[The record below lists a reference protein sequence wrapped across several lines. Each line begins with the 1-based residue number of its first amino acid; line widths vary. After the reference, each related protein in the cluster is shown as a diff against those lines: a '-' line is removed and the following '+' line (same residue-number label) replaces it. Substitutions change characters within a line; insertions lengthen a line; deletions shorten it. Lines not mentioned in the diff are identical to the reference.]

1 MFWGVLSAEAQPPL
15 DGAFPDHSDA
25 PQSVA
30 GVSVPVGPAGPTGR
44 AAGIPA
50 GPTGSG
56 PRRVGWRV
64 GPDGLLDEGKTGERI
79 RSVSSMLTI
88 L

>member
-30 GVSVPVGPAGPTGR
+30 GVPDPVGPAGMPAPRPGGPAGPTG
-44 AAGIPA
+44 
-50 GPTGSG
+50 TGTLAT
-56 PRRVGWRV
+56 
-64 GPDGLLDEGKTGERI
+64 D
-79 RSVSSMLTI
+79 
-88 L
+88 